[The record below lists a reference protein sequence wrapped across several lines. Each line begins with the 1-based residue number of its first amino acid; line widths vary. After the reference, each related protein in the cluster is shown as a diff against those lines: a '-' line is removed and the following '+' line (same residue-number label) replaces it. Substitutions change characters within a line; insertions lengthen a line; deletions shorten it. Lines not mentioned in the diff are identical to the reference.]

1 MTGKSIAGVSFYLV
15 GLAVFMGIGAR
26 SASATII
33 RGIDFPAGEVS
44 FADQVVTYS
53 PMGVGIPTA
62 PFRNP
67 LNALGVPNFNG
78 NIACSDPI
86 RCTFVSLGSG
96 GSIVLRFVDNSLTG
110 SGDSAR
116 DLHIFEVGPDIEDT
130 FVDISKDGVDWFSV
144 GKVLGS
150 TGNIDIDRYGFGPSD
165 FFSYVRLTDDPN
177 EGAISGIQVGADI
190 DSVGAISSGPPVLPP
205 PVAEPGTILLF
216 GLGLLTRV
224 STSRRRA

>member
-1 MTGKSIAGVSFYLV
+1 MTGKSIAGASFYLV
-15 GLAVFMGIGAR
+15 GLAVFLGIGAR

-44 FADQVVTYS
+44 FADEVVSYS
-53 PMGVGIPTA
+53 PMGFGIPTA

-110 SGDSAR
+110 SGDTAR

-130 FVDISKDGVDWFSV
+130 FVDISKNGVDWFSV

-150 TGNIDIDRYGFGPSD
+150 TGNIDIDRYGFGTSD

-177 EGAISGIQVGADI
+177 EGAITGIQVGADI
-190 DSVGAISSGPPVLPP
+190 DGVGAISSGPPVLPP

-216 GLGLLTRV
+216 GIGLLTWV
-224 STSRRRA
+224 ATGRRRA